1 MSSIIICEDNE
12 VYEFKS
18 LYNSTLFSILE
29 NFKND
34 DEDETIITVTVVKK
48 FKNKKL

>member
-18 LYNSTLFSILE
+18 LYNRTLFSILE
-29 NFKND
+29 NFKDDD
-34 DEDETIITVTVVKK
+34 DEETIITVTVVKK
-48 FKNKKL
+48 FNKKL

>member
-29 NFKND
+29 SFKD
-34 DEDETIITVTVVKK
+34 DDNEETIITVTVVKK
-48 FKNKKL
+48 FNKKL